1 MDGPKIEQRGVAAAA
16 DRSMAAKHGLLAALL
31 AVVAP
36 SARALALTRRGLI
49 RGVAAGIAAPLTS
62 LAPQYARGAPTLAPE
77 QLLADVPIFA
87 VTNSK
92 GAPYLTERNPDGLR
106 TGAFYLSPR
115 DALADL
121 ENVRAFDAKAS
132 LSILPLGTIWAGIPK
147 SAEEAKK
154 LAAQAEAPTAGT
166 STDMRLFSVRA
177 ISDEEEA
184 VASQFGGKRPPAGA
198 ISVYWDPALLIQ
210 PEGAAEAQRPYFFR
224 LKDLLATIQEA
235 GSDRKPEP
243 RVDDLVTVVNDVAR
257 AGKGKPPPLFYVA
270 SDAAAVV
277 ERTGIDDVA
286 GAGAA
291 AGAGG
296 GRQASSGEDKMQ
308 RLIDLCLRAPF
319 KAA

>member
-1 MDGPKIEQRGVAAAA
+1 
-16 DRSMAAKHGLLAALL
+16 MAGIRGLLAAVLVL
-31 AVVAP
+31 VTR
-36 SARALALTRRGLI
+36 ARATAFTRRSLI
-49 RGVAAGIAAPLTS
+49 RGAAVGIVGPLTS
-62 LAPQYARGAPTLAPE
+62 MLPQYALGASMLGPQE
-77 QLLADVPIFA
+77 LLADVPIFA

-92 GAPYLTERNPDGLR
+92 GAPYLTERSPEGLR

-121 ENVRAFDAKAS
+121 ENVRAFDPKAS
-132 LSILPLGTIWAGIPK
+132 LSILPLGTVWTDIPK
-147 SAEEAKK
+147 SAEEARK

-184 VASQFGGKRPPAGA
+184 VASRFGSKRPAAGA

-224 LKDLLATIQEA
+224 LKDLQAAIAES
-235 GSDRKPEP
+235 GSDRRPEL
-243 RVDDLVTVVNDVAR
+243 RVEDLLNVVNEAAR
-257 AGKGKPPPLFYVA
+257 AGMGKPPPLFYVA

-277 ERTGIDDVA
+277 ERTGVGG
-286 GAGAA
+286 GAGGATR
-291 AGAGG
+291 GAGG
-296 GRQASSGEDKMQ
+296 GLPPSGEDKMQ
-308 RLIDLCLRAPF
+308 RLIDLSLKTPF